1 MLLKYDDVSN
11 AKYVTTNFML
21 YDNNG
26 NELYIASYDNSDY
39 IANSNTDILSNN
51 SFYYNFDSDTTNL
64 KIVISFSKSRS
75 DFNILY
81 SSINANRLIIKHYG
95 A

>member
-11 AKYVTTNFML
+11 AKYVIANFIL

-39 IANSNTDILSNN
+39 IANSNTDILLNN
-51 SFYYNFDSDTTNL
+51 AFYYNFDSDTTNL

-75 DFNILY
+75 GLNITY
-81 SSINANRLIIKHYG
+81 SSVNTNRLILKH
-95 A
+95 